1 MVLSLPFSQK
11 SRFPLTDAGYPKP
24 EVDLPRPEARLA
36 LLDVCI
42 LQRQYPQSVE
52 LPGIAA
58 FRMLNSSALFE
69 RILQSTRG
77 RAFQE

>member
-1 MVLSLPFSQK
+1 M
-11 SRFPLTDAGYPKP
+11 P
-24 EVDLPRPEARLA
+24 EVDLSRPEVRLA

-42 LQRQYPQSVE
+42 RQGQYPQSVE
-52 LPGIAA
+52 SLGIAA
-58 FRMLNSSALFE
+58 FRMLNRPALFE